1 MGDMQMQK
9 EKRAV
14 ATHRK
19 DLHEAIVAHARKN
32 NRRVDSVTDEV
43 LETGLA
49 VRRIE
54 VPETQEK
61 Q

>member
-1 MGDMQMQK
+1 MQK

-19 DLHEAIVAHARKN
+19 DLHRAIVEHAKKT
-32 NRRVDSVTDEV
+32 NRRIDAITDEV

-49 VRRIE
+49 VRRIKI
-54 VPETQEK
+54 PEK
-61 Q
+61 KK